1 MLSSWEAGNEEV
13 LTTLGVG
20 EEEVGGS
27 PRSLEE
33 LLSATEAGL
42 WLLPLVGIQGCLGCL
57 KCRMVKRGPGRNR
70 SLRAH

>member
-1 MLSSWEAGNEEV
+1 METSWEAGSEEV

-27 PRSLEE
+27 PRILEE

-42 WLLPLVGIQGCLGCL
+42 WLPLLVGIQGC
-57 KCRMVKRGPGRNR
+57 RDV
-70 SLRAH
+70 

>member
-1 MLSSWEAGNEEV
+1 MLSSWEAGREEV

-27 PRSLEE
+27 PRILEE

-42 WLLPLVGIQGCLGCL
+42 WPPLLVGIQGC
-57 KCRMVKRGPGRNR
+57 RDV
-70 SLRAH
+70 